1 MSLALFEP
9 GHFKLSGIINFE
21 TSPVIELQGRK
32 LLESTSEDRWEI
44 NLRGVSQADSSA
56 LSVCL
61 SWIRLASERNKS
73 ICFSGM
79 PAELEA
85 LAQVC
90 GIQGIINSV
99 SCLAD

>member
-1 MSLALFEP
+1 MSLELVEP

-21 TSPVIELQGRK
+21 TAPVIELQGRK

-44 NLRGVSQADSSA
+44 SLRGVSQADSSA

-61 SWIRLASERNKS
+61 SWVRLAREHNKS
-73 ICFSGM
+73 ICFSSM
-79 PAELEA
+79 PVKLKA

-90 GIQGIINSV
+90 GIQGLINSV
-99 SCLAD
+99 SCLAE